1 MTRDAYTWLYAIASA
16 ADDRPDPGRLS
27 GVAGERPRLLTS
39 EGLAAVVGSVPPSDF
54 DATALQQH
62 LQDPAW
68 LEAAVRAHHRVVD
81 VLAQSSHALPL
92 RFATL
97 YHDDQ
102 RVLDLLQQHRRAFQ
116 AALERIAGRMEWGVK
131 GYLDT
136 AHRPPDEDADSTG
149 TPSPGRPGTAYLLR
163 RRAARDQ
170 AGRALDD
177 AAERAGQIHRRLAE
191 YADEATEHPLQSAEM
206 TAVRDPMVLNGAYLV
221 GRGRAQGFTD
231 LLADLR
237 QAHAPALRVELTG
250 PWPPYSF
257 VELPTTDGGR

>member
-1 MTRDAYTWLYAIASA
+1 MTSDTYTWLYAIGPA
-16 ADDRPDPGRLS
+16 ATDRPHPGSLS

-39 EGLAAVVGSVPPSDF
+39 EGLAAVVGSVPASDF
-54 DATALQQH
+54 DTTPLHQH
-62 LQDPAW
+62 LEDPRW
-68 LEAAVRAHHRVVD
+68 LEAAVRAHHRVID
-81 VLAQSSHALPL
+81 VLARSSHALPL

-102 RVLDLLQQHRRAFQ
+102 RVLGLLHQHRSTFH
-116 AALERIAGRMEWGVK
+116 AALERIAGRTEWGVK

-136 AHRPPDEDADSTG
+136 TRLPPDDDTG
-149 TPSPGRPGTAYLLR
+149 TPSPERPGTAYLLR
-163 RRAARDQ
+163 RRAARDR

-191 YADEATEHPLQSAEM
+191 YADEATEHPLQSPEV

-221 GRGRAQGFTD
+221 DRSRAQGFAD

-237 QAHAPALRVELTG
+237 QAHTPALRVELTG

-257 VELPTTDGGR
+257 VELPIADNGR